1 MEDYQHLL
9 IERDGHIATVWL
21 NRPEKLNA
29 LSADMWDDLP
39 LAMADLDKDDGIRV
53 IVVAGKGDAFTVGID
68 VGMLAGLAPSGP
80 SPASTSKGLYR
91 KIKELQETFSVFA
104 RSAKPTIS
112 AIHGYCLGAGMDLIT
127 ACDLRLCSSDASFSI
142 RETKMGLVADVGTL
156 QRLPDIVGSGHTAEL
171 AFTGMDID
179 AERAKEI
186 GLVSRVEAD
195 RETLLAATQE
205 LAGQI
210 AENSPLVLEGVKRV
224 LQANRGRSV
233 DEALDYVAQWNS
245 AYLLSNDLFEA
256 TSAFVEKRKPEFT
269 GE

>member
-1 MEDYQHLL
+1 VSYQHLL
-9 IERDGHIATVWL
+9 VETDGHIATVWL

-29 LSADMWDDLP
+29 LSADMWEDLP
-39 LAMADLDKDDGIRV
+39 RAVADLDEDDAIRV

-68 VGMLAGLAPSGP
+68 VTMLTELAPSGP
-80 SPASTSKGLYR
+80 SPASTSKRIYH
-91 KIKELQETFSVFA
+91 KVKELQETFSVFA
-104 RSAKPTIS
+104 RSAKPTVS
-112 AIHGYCLGAGMDLIT
+112 AIHGYCLGAGMDLVT
-127 ACDLRLCSSDASFSI
+127 ACDLRLCSSDAVFSI
-142 RETKMGLVADVGTL
+142 RETRMGLVADVGTL

-179 AERAKEI
+179 AYRAKEI
-186 GLVSRVEAD
+186 GLVSRVETD
-195 RETLLAATQE
+195 RDTLMAATYQ

-233 DEALDYVAQWNS
+233 EESLDYVAQWNS
-245 AYLLSNDLFEA
+245 SYLLSNDLFEA
-256 TSAFVEKRKPEFT
+256 TSAFMEKRKPEFK

>member
-1 MEDYQHLL
+1 MSYQHLVV
-9 IERDGHIATVWL
+9 EKDSHIATVWL

-29 LSADMWDDLP
+29 LSADMWEDLP
-39 LAMADLDKDDGIRV
+39 RAVADLDQDDAIRV
-53 IVVAGKGDAFTVGID
+53 IVVAGKGEAFTVGID
-68 VGMLAGLAPSGP
+68 VAMLSGLAPSGP
-80 SPASTSKGLYR
+80 SPASTSRDLYQ

-104 RSAKPTIS
+104 RSPKPTLS

-127 ACDLRLCSSDASFSI
+127 ACDLRLCSGDATFSI
-142 RETKMGLVADVGTL
+142 RETRMGLVADVGTL

-171 AFTGMDID
+171 ALTGMDID
-179 AERAKEI
+179 ATRAKEI
-186 GLVSRVEAD
+186 GLVSRVETD
-195 RETLLAATQE
+195 RETLMASVGQ

-210 AENSPLVLEGVKRV
+210 SENSPLVLEGVKRV

-233 DEALDYVAQWNS
+233 EDALDYVAQWNS

-256 TSAFVEKRKPEFT
+256 TSAFMEKRKPEFK

>member
-1 MEDYQHLL
+1 MSYKHLSV
-9 IERDGHIATVWL
+9 ERAGHIATVWL

-29 LSADMWDDLP
+29 LSADMWEDIP
-39 LAMADLDKDDGIRV
+39 RAVGDLDEDDAIRV

-68 VGMLAGLAPSGP
+68 VEMLSGLAPSGP
-80 SPASTSKGLYR
+80 SPASTSRALYQ

-104 RSAKPTIS
+104 RSPKPTIS

-127 ACDLRLCSSDASFSI
+127 ACDLRLCSTDATFSI
-142 RETKMGLVADVGTL
+142 RETRMGLVADVGTL
-156 QRLPDIVGSGHTAEL
+156 QRLPDIVGSGHTSEL

-179 AERAKEI
+179 ASRAKEI
-186 GLVSRVEAD
+186 GLVSRVDPD
-195 RETLLAATQE
+195 REALMTSAHQ

-210 AENSPLVLEGVKRV
+210 SENSPLVLEGVKRV
-224 LQANRGRSV
+224 LQANRGRTV
-233 DEALDYVAQWNS
+233 EDALDYVAQWNS

-256 TSAFVEKRKPEFT
+256 TSAFLEKRKPEFK

>member
-1 MEDYQHLL
+1 MSYENLVVEKH
-9 IERDGHIATVWL
+9 GHIATIWL

-29 LSADMWDDLP
+29 LSADMWEDLP
-39 LAMADLDKDDGIRV
+39 AAIADLDQDDEIRV

-68 VGMLAGLAPSGP
+68 LEMLSGLAPSGP
-80 SPASTSKGLYR
+80 SPASTSKRLYQ

-104 RSAKPTIS
+104 RSPKPTIS
-112 AIHGYCLGAGMDLIT
+112 AIHGYCLGAGIDLIT
-127 ACDLRLCSSDASFSI
+127 ACDLRLCSGDATFSI
-142 RETKMGLVADVGTL
+142 RETRMGLVADVGAL

-179 AERAKEI
+179 ASRAKEI
-186 GLVSRVEAD
+186 GLVTRVETD
-195 RETLLAATQE
+195 RDGLMATTYQ

-224 LQANRGRSV
+224 IQANRGRSV
-233 DEALDYVAQWNS
+233 EEALDYVAQWNS

-256 TSAFVEKRKPEFT
+256 TSAFMEKRKPEFK

>member
-1 MEDYQHLL
+1 MSYEHLL
-9 IERDGHIATVWL
+9 VEKDGRIATVWL

-29 LSADMWDDLP
+29 LSADMWEDLP
-39 LAMADLDKDDGIRV
+39 AAVADLDQDDVIRV

-68 VGMLAGLAPSGP
+68 VAMLSGLAPSGP
-80 SPASTSKGLYR
+80 SPASTSKALYR
-91 KIKELQETFSVFA
+91 KIKELQQTFSVFA
-104 RSAKPTIS
+104 RSPKPTIS
-112 AIHGYCLGAGMDLIT
+112 AVHGYCLGAGMDLIT
-127 ACDLRLCSSDASFSI
+127 ACDLRLCSDDATFSI
-142 RETKMGLVADVGTL
+142 RETRMGLVADVGTL

-171 AFTGMDID
+171 AFTGIDIG
-179 AERAKEI
+179 ATRAMEI
-186 GLVSRVEAD
+186 GLVSRVEPD
-195 RETLLAATQE
+195 RGGLMATTYQ

-233 DEALDYVAQWNS
+233 EESLDYVAQWNS

-256 TSAFVEKRKPEFT
+256 TSAFLEQRKPEFK

>member
-1 MEDYQHLL
+1 MSYQHLL
-9 IERDGHIATVWL
+9 VETDGHIATVWL

-29 LSADMWDDLP
+29 LSADMWEDLP
-39 LAMADLDKDDGIRV
+39 RAVADLDEDDAIRV

-68 VGMLAGLAPSGP
+68 VAMLSGLAVPGP
-80 SPASTSKGLYR
+80 SPASTSKGLYQ
-91 KIKELQETFSVFA
+91 KIKELQETFSVLA
-104 RSAKPTIS
+104 RSPKPTIS

-127 ACDLRLCSSDASFSI
+127 ACDLRLCSGDATFSI
-142 RETKMGLVADVGTL
+142 RETRMGLVADVGTL

-179 AERAKEI
+179 AYRAKEI
-186 GLVSRVEAD
+186 GLVSRLETD
-195 RETLLAATQE
+195 REALMASVNQ

-233 DEALDYVAQWNS
+233 EESLDYVAQWNS
-245 AYLLSNDLFEA
+245 AFLLSNDLFEA
-256 TSAFVEKRKPEFT
+256 TSAFMEKRKPEYK

>member
-1 MEDYQHLL
+1 MSYQHLL
-9 IERDGHIATVWL
+9 VERDGHIATVWL
-21 NRPEKLNA
+21 NRPDKLNA
-29 LSADMWDDLP
+29 LSADMWEDLP
-39 LAMADLDKDDGIRV
+39 IAIAELDQDDEIRV

-68 VGMLAGLAPSGP
+68 VAMLSGLAPSGP
-80 SPASTSKGLYR
+80 SPASTSKALYR

-104 RSAKPTIS
+104 RSPKPTIS

-127 ACDLRLCSSDASFSI
+127 ACDLRLCSGDATFSI
-142 RETKMGLVADVGTL
+142 RETRMGLVADVGTL

-179 AERAKEI
+179 AVRAKEI
-186 GLVSRVEAD
+186 GLVSRVERD
-195 RETLLAATQE
+195 REALLAAATD

-224 LQANRGRSV
+224 LLANRGRSV
-233 DEALDYVAQWNS
+233 EESLDYVAQWNS

-256 TSAFVEKRKPEFT
+256 TSAFMEKRNPEFK

>member
-1 MEDYQHLL
+1 MTYQHLL
-9 IERDGHIATVWL
+9 IEREGHIATVWL

-29 LSADMWDDLP
+29 LSADMWEDLP
-39 LAMADLDKDDGIRV
+39 LAVADLDQDDAIRV

-80 SPASTSKGLYR
+80 SPASTSKGLYQR
-91 KIKELQETFSVFA
+91 IKELQETFSVLA
-104 RSAKPTIS
+104 RSPKPTIS

-127 ACDLRLCSSDASFSI
+127 ACDLRLCSGDATFSI
-142 RETKMGLVADVGTL
+142 RETRMGLVADVGTL

-179 AERAKEI
+179 AARAKEI

-195 RETLLAATQE
+195 RETLLAAAHE

-210 AENSPLVLEGVKRV
+210 SENSPLVLEGVKRV
-224 LQANRGRSV
+224 MQANRGRSV
-233 DEALDYVAQWNS
+233 DEALDYVAHWNS

-256 TSAFVEKRKPEFT
+256 TSAFMEKRKPEFK

>member
-1 MEDYQHLL
+1 VSYQHLSV
-9 IERDGHIATVWL
+9 ERDGHIATVWL

-29 LSADMWDDLP
+29 LSADMWEDLP
-39 LAMADLDKDDGIRV
+39 HALADLDEDNAIRV
-53 IVVAGKGDAFTVGID
+53 IVIAGKGDAFTVGID
-68 VGMLAGLAPSGP
+68 LEMLAGLSLPGP
-80 SPASTSKGLYR
+80 SPASTSKALYQ
-91 KIKELQETFSVFA
+91 KIKELQETFSALA
-104 RSAKPTIS
+104 RSPKPTVS

-142 RETKMGLVADVGTL
+142 RETRMGLVADVGTL

-179 AERAKEI
+179 AIRAKEI
-186 GLVSRVEAD
+186 GLVSRVETN
-195 RETLLAATQE
+195 REALMASVNR

-210 AENSPLVLEGVKRV
+210 SENSPLVLEGVKRV

-233 DEALDYVAQWNS
+233 EEALDYVAQWNS
-245 AYLLSNDLFEA
+245 AFLLSNDLFEA
-256 TSAFVEKRKPEFT
+256 TSAFMEKRKPEFK

>member
-1 MEDYQHLL
+1 MTYQHLL
-9 IERDGHIATVWL
+9 IEREGHIATVWL

-29 LSADMWDDLP
+29 LSADMWEDLP
-39 LAMADLDKDDGIRV
+39 LAVADLDQDDAIRV

-80 SPASTSKGLYR
+80 SPASTSKGLYQ
-91 KIKELQETFSVFA
+91 KIKELQETFSVLA
-104 RSAKPTIS
+104 RSPKPTIS

-127 ACDLRLCSSDASFSI
+127 ACDLRLCSGDATFSI
-142 RETKMGLVADVGTL
+142 RETRMGLVADVGTL

-179 AERAKEI
+179 AARAKEI

-195 RETLLAATQE
+195 RETLLAAAHE

-210 AENSPLVLEGVKRV
+210 SENSPLVLEGVKRV
-224 LQANRGRSV
+224 MQANRGRSV
-233 DEALDYVAQWNS
+233 DEALDYVAHWNS

-256 TSAFVEKRKPEFT
+256 TSAFMEKRKPEFK